1 MATFARRALPFVAGA
16 FVACTVLQVFLA
28 GLGVFDDPGSFITHR
43 NFGYTFG
50 WLTLV
55 ILVLALV
62 GRTGRRIIGIS
73 VLLLVLFTLQSVFIA
88 LRTDLPAVAALH
100 PLNGF
105 LIMLT
110 SIVLTRTSWQARHA
124 AEPAVAR
131 TAPTGQ
137 PATNEA
143 R

>member
-1 MATFARRALPFVAGA
+1 MTPGQVVAHRAAMATFARRALPFVAGA

-55 ILVLALV
+55 ILVLAIV
-62 GRTGRRIIGIS
+62 GRMGRRTIGLS

-110 SIVLTRTSWQARHA
+110 SIVLTRSSWQARIA
-124 AEPAVAR
+124 PEPT
-131 TAPTGQ
+131 TATD
-137 PATNEA
+137 
-143 R
+143 

>member
-62 GRTGRRIIGIS
+62 GRTGRRMIAVS

-124 AEPAVAR
+124 TEPAVAKM
-131 TAPTGQ
+131 APTTQ